1 MTEKEFMV
9 FFEQHFGLDDDEEIL
24 NLIVKELYCKERE
37 YLAER
42 IRYSRHEEPSP
53 IRGKDIDALMVMQR
67 STCATDCGAY
77 VFGQDLTGGELC
89 SVCERRLS
97 GEDRILEKHQA
108 LSQSLEAT
116 VRNVEELVKEVLI
129 LKEVNGG

>member
-1 MTEKEFMV
+1 MTEKEFME
-9 FFEQHFGLDDDEEIL
+9 FFEEYFGLFDDEEIL
-24 NLIVKELYCKERE
+24 NLIVRELYCKERE

-42 IRYSRHEEPSP
+42 IRHPRYEESPP
-53 IRGKDIDALMVMQR
+53 IRGDIDALMIMQR

-97 GEDRILEKHQA
+97 GEDRVLEKHQT

-116 VRNVEELVKEVLI
+116 LNNLEELIKEALVLR
-129 LKEVNGG
+129 EMNDG